1 MKRKKGLLF
10 VVSAPSGAGKTS
22 LCRAITG
29 SLEDLTHSISYATR
43 RPRPGEID
51 GRDYYFVSQERFR
64 DMIQAGDFAE
74 WAEVHSNLYGT
85 SRRVLDDLISK
96 GLDVILDIDTQG
108 AKQIKAKYDTAVF
121 IFILPPSLDILEERL
136 RNRKSDHEDE
146 IRKRMQRSREEIRD
160 YAMYDY
166 IIVNRD
172 FDRALTELR
181 SIVISERCRTRMMD
195 TTWIE
200 DCFERSS

>member
-22 LCRAITG
+22 LCRAITD
-29 SLEDLTHSISYATR
+29 SLEKLTHSISTTTR
-43 RPRPGEID
+43 NPRPGELD
-51 GRDYYFVSQERFR
+51 GRDYYFVSQERFQE
-64 DMIQAGDFAE
+64 MIQAGDFAE
-74 WAEVHSNLYGT
+74 WAEVHSNFYGT
-85 SRRVLDDLISK
+85 SRRVLDDMISK

-108 AKQIKAKYDTAVF
+108 AKQIKARYDSAVF
-121 IFILPPSLDILEERL
+121 IFIMPPSLDILEERL

-181 SIVISERCRTRMMD
+181 SIVISERCRTRLMD
-195 TTWIE
+195 TTGIE
-200 DCFERSS
+200 EMF

>member
-22 LCRAITG
+22 LCRAITA
-29 SLEDLTHSISYATR
+29 SLENLTHSISYATR
-43 RPRPGEID
+43 KPRSGEID
-51 GRDYYFVSQERFR
+51 GRDYYFVSQERFQE
-64 DMIQAGDFAE
+64 MIQAGDFAE
-74 WAEVHSNLYGT
+74 WAEVHSNFYGT
-85 SRRVLDDLISK
+85 SRRVLDDMILK

-108 AKQIKAKYDTAVF
+108 AKQIKAKYDSAVF
-121 IFILPPSLDILEERL
+121 IFIMPPSLDILEERL

-181 SIVISERCRTRMMD
+181 SIVISERCRTRLMD
-195 TTWIE
+195 TTVVE
-200 DCFERSS
+200 EMF

>member
-1 MKRKKGLLF
+1 VKKKEGLLF

-22 LCRAITG
+22 LCRAITN
-29 SLEDLTHSISYATR
+29 SLENLTHSISYATR
-43 RPRPGEID
+43 QPRPGEID
-51 GRDYYFVSQERFR
+51 GRDYYFVSPERFR
-64 DMIQAGDFAE
+64 DMIEAGDFAE
-74 WAEVHSNLYGT
+74 WAEVHSNFYGT
-85 SRRVLDDLISK
+85 SRRVLDDMISK

-108 AKQIKAKYDTAVF
+108 AKQIKAKYDSAAF
-121 IFILPPSLDILEERL
+121 IFIMPPSLDILEERL

-181 SIVISERCRTRMMD
+181 SIVISERCRTRLMD
-195 TTWIE
+195 NTWIE
-200 DCFERSS
+200 EMF